1 MYADHTK
8 FGGIV
13 YSQVYHDFFCRL
25 VMVEF
30 QYGKERTAI
39 QSKYHFPTGVM
50 VLVVVSKLEKSSLNI
65 FYAGVKL
72 NSQKDQKQIL
82 PHLLPEIVEVCDNYQ
97 RWCSEAH
104 IPLYK
109 DVLDWRLPGLYWV
122 RDVAVY

>member
-8 FGGIV
+8 FAGIV

-72 NSQKDQKQIL
+72 NSQKDQKPIT
-82 PHLLPEIVEVCDNYQ
+82 
-97 RWCSEAH
+97 
-104 IPLYK
+104 
-109 DVLDWRLPGLYWV
+109 
-122 RDVAVY
+122 